1 MPTTPNRAERDKL
14 TVKEILVD
22 LADDDG
28 RPLPRS
34 TWDEWRAKGTGPKCI
49 KLPNGQLRVR
59 RGEYERWLTAREDA
73 A

>member
-1 MPTTPNRAERDKL
+1 MPPRSRTQRDKL
-14 TVKEILVD
+14 TVAEILED
-22 LADDDG
+22 LGDEEG
-28 RPLPRS
+28 KPLPRR

-59 RGEYERWLTAREDA
+59 RAEYDRWLATREEA

>member
-1 MPTTPNRAERDKL
+1 MPTPTRAERDKL
-14 TVKEILVD
+14 TVREILLD

-59 RGEYERWLTAREDA
+59 RAEYERWLAAREDA